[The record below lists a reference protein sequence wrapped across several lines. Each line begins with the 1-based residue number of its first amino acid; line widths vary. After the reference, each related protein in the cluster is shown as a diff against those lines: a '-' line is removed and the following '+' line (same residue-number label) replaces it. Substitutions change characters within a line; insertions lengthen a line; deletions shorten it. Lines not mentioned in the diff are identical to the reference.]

1 MRVSEDNEMGYP
13 AQLNVYSYYFLT
25 DDDKLIME
33 WKAETTSDK
42 KTPVN
47 LINHT
52 YWNLS
57 GDFAQKS
64 IAEHDLHMC
73 CDKVIELAQD

>member
-1 MRVSEDNEMGYP
+1 MRISEDNEMGYP
-13 AQLNVYSYYFLT
+13 GQLNIFSYYFLT
-25 DDDKLIME
+25 DNDKLIME

-47 LINHT
+47 LTNHT

-64 IAEHDLHMC
+64 IADHDLHLC
-73 CDKVIELAQD
+73 CYKVIELDK